1 MMDGQFALGMMNRP
15 LGMMNGSLARKLIG
29 LAAAGVIGTILA
41 GCIAD
46 TAEDTDLPWSSNKSW
61 EGIAPISPAVMD
73 RYE

>member
-1 MMDGQFALGMMNRP
+1 MLSKFCSLASSSAKLLYGFAAAAALG
-15 LGMMNGSLARKLIG
+15 LL
-29 LAAAGVIGTILA
+29 T

-61 EGIAPISPAVMD
+61 EGMAPVAPSVMD

>member
-1 MMDGQFALGMMNRP
+1 MPSKFCSLASSSAKLLYGFAAAAALG
-15 LGMMNGSLARKLIG
+15 LL
-29 LAAAGVIGTILA
+29 T

-61 EGIAPISPAVMD
+61 EGMAPVAPSVMD

>member
-1 MMDGQFALGMMNRP
+1 MHSPLRSLAPSLAKLLYGFAAAAALGF
-15 LGMMNGSLARKLIG
+15 L
-29 LAAAGVIGTILA
+29 T

-61 EGIAPISPAVMD
+61 EGMAPVAPNVMD